1 METLGFVVGTP
12 FYNKMNRQFFSKPT
26 FEAVES
32 SAFDFEANLW
42 SKLREAAELER
53 HESHFL
59 LQCTVKS
66 ESLDV
71 SVTPS
76 FLLSSS
82 EKRGIASAKH
92 RRHKELH
99 KEDMK
104 KYRAA
109 SKERTLNRRKAHCV
123 PEYCET
129 VPEAKHRRLRHK
141 TVYQFARPFINKAH
155 HIYRLYGESY
165 DFRLGEIDKLRSIP
179 FEDLRMTPL
188 CNDREYDIFK
198 ILYETADERISFY
211 YLVMAYLFFT
221 GVVVRLVED
230 LPELENVPLPDIKP
244 EGDFEEKSP
253 THFEEESFLE
263 EIRQIDM
270 ACMDPEFEEKRYDPP
285 QHKPRRRKSVRFPR
299 RKESLEET
307 KDYSPDLSHAIPAEK
322 SPISLLLTDHVDLR
336 QAVIEMTSMMYT
348 KWSNHSW
355 TIEVGAK
362 ASEELY
368 LFLDVEETVRSWN
381 TKKHIDL
388 CIDDIQV
395 KLARYTAQKSFFATI
410 LYYRLVVLIDELFQ
424 ITELNRI
431 GTISS
436 ASLNELADVHVQFG
450 MYQDKHPN
458 EFRSQ
463 MSNAFDSAM
472 VLYLDVVEKYV
483 ENLKLKQQFAKYGD
497 MARKPKSV
505 KDAIELAGIRV
516 KARYDQ
522 IRNGIFDSIESKIPS
537 KFKKAR
543 ASLAGMFKTFYE
555 QLDDIYLKYPCIK
568 DILDVGEFA
577 MVLYSLCYH
586 KHTAGSAF
594 VLVYSFARIHFG
606 RLMSGT
612 IAGMCSALVKAF
624 MEHPVQIKEEGLE
637 ESLQWASRSIDYV
650 ITSPLAQAISKF
662 IAALC
667 AWKTFPKEVALRIY
681 QYIDKPKENLNIPTV
696 IQMSLD
702 LFAKLV
708 RVTRLLW
715 EGNGLSKALFEDDPL
730 AAAIAQTADLMLWK
744 DKLYDGR
751 EVVGSKSQTEFYQE
765 AAGLLQLFQSY
776 REKHRPGTPQYS
788 TIQRHYMTLL
798 SAVTDINLKIS
809 GGHRR
814 TPMFIVV
821 AGRPNIGKSTILNYI
836 NFLMAE
842 VMGIEYKP
850 EMVYHRIVTSEYW
863 ETYNP
868 VSQPFI
874 HYSELGNIHRNI
886 AGKVGDPAVTEL
898 TSVVD
903 SVPFPVNVAFEG
915 KGKVFCIPELVSAD
929 TNNGELNLGVIVNNP
944 AAYWRRIIMVTPEPL
959 QEVLN
964 AEGGIDSEKIAALP
978 RELEG
983 WKFSVTHYAAVNSVK
998 ATPVID
1004 MKSGSVDEF
1013 TDLMKGKMR
1022 AHIKNQTIMIKSR
1035 TNDKM
1040 RGYGTQPAVA
1050 LEETRAVIADK
1061 LERLM
1066 NDLNEPEAPVKAEAI
1081 KTIGEA
1087 DVGGLRPF
1095 YQEDMDQQREIKQN
1109 FENVLQKAIKEKDVS
1124 QQVYFT
1130 KLSAAIS
1137 DVTWDTIAHWK
1148 VKALASFLLPRVRDL
1163 LVCSIVFLW
1172 WFRVIAF
1179 THMVLLLALIF
1190 SHNWGTAET
1199 LKTSGR
1205 HAFLQELRTKLERSK
1220 QRMNQFLGDKP
1231 NFAPAMYTSLVVA
1244 IPVLVAVL
1252 YLVFKKD
1259 KEDKEV
1265 ETSKPVEVPVVHIRP
1280 EATSTFVHETDTT
1293 ARIRALEES
1302 IQAGNVIT
1310 RIKNE
1315 QLSVWNDKIE
1325 RSPNVHTGDLKSLS
1339 QCVNHNVHQVAL
1351 LQDTSR
1357 LKTHITGICGNFALI
1372 NSHVLKKFK
1381 FPVKLRIYNAPG
1393 DETAYR
1399 ESQIREKDCV
1409 HLGNDVTVIRVS
1421 SRQFKDILKHFT
1433 ANTNLPGVAE
1443 CMIDNCYV
1451 TGSRAIN
1458 IDINGGKEPNIV
1470 EFAYQYNW
1478 SKHTYGSCGTPLLMK
1493 IGNGCSLVGLH
1504 CAGAVDESI
1513 GISFAGT
1520 VVREKIAAALKV
1532 LENDILMPLKSES
1545 SEMMRCE
1552 FPIAKSPFVHE
1563 NFHNLDYYGKLPGP
1577 VTITNKSKLK
1587 PSIFQKRGF
1596 LEELFY
1602 NTVGHV
1608 RSTVFVPPVMMPTV
1622 IDGTW
1627 TSPYNLA
1634 LRELNTVKPALDR
1647 DVLSRVIKEIVD
1659 RVVTGLRENGI
1670 PELKPLTLE
1679 EAVNGVE
1686 EDPFIRRINASTAAG
1701 FGFTGKKRDHFHYPN
1716 GDFSKA
1722 EPTEEVLKEV
1732 EKLINA
1738 YDKGETPQVVYKA
1751 QLKDEPRDRQK
1762 VAKGKTRVFY
1772 SASLPSLIVGRM
1784 FLGPIFSTMVSHSK
1798 LYCAALGIDMHTQ
1811 FDGMMK
1817 SMREFSEE
1825 SIEQDYEKFDQKMAF
1840 DIGWGSASTVYAIA
1854 KDMGYNERALRILQ
1868 GILTSNLF
1876 PLILMNMDLFCAV
1889 AAQPSGKPY
1898 TAEDNTLRGLI
1909 MMMYLW
1915 YINESTKDLD
1925 FFKHMFPNLYGDDLV
1940 APTKVPKLFNNVIY
1954 AKLVREHLG
1963 MGTTPAR
1970 KGEQFVEIIPT
1981 IETSF
1986 LKRTARF
1993 KPDLNKLVATL
2004 EMDSIYKS
2012 LEWML
2017 PSDAVTDLEQIT
2029 STVSSALREMFF
2041 HVEEPQYTAFA
2052 DGLKERLVQGYSWA
2066 ETDHISPCILKY
2078 DDLLEYYKTKCE

>member
-1 METLGFVVGTP
+1 MLSEN
-12 FYNKMNRQFFSKPT
+12 FYNKMNRQFSLKPIL
-26 FEAVES
+26 EAVES
-32 SAFDFEANLW
+32 SAFVDRDHSWDVFCEV
-42 SKLREAAELER
+42 LEFDR
-53 HESHFL
+53 VERPVFL
-59 LQCTVKS
+59 DCSIKS

-76 FLLSSS
+76 FLLSDS

-104 KYRAA
+104 RYRAA
-109 SKERTLNRRKAHCV
+109 SKERTLNRRKAHCL

-129 VPEAKHRRLRHK
+129 VPEARHRRLRHK
-141 TVYQFARPFINKAH
+141 TAYQFARPFINKAH

-165 DFRLGEIDKLRSIP
+165 SFKLAEIDRLRSVP

-188 CNDREYDIFK
+188 CTDKEYDIFK
-198 ILYETADERISFY
+198 VLYDTADSRIAFY
-211 YLVMAYLFFT
+211 YFVMAYLHFT
-221 GVVVRLVED
+221 GVVVQLVED
-230 LPELENVPLPDIKP
+230 LPALEDIPLPPIKP
-244 EGDFEEKSP
+244 EGDYDERSP
-253 THFEEESFLE
+253 THSEEESFLE
-263 EIRQIDM
+263 EVRQI
-270 ACMDPEFEEKRYDPP
+270 EKAYQDSEYEMKNYDPP
-285 QHKPRRRKSVRFPR
+285 QHQPVRRKSVRLPLE
-299 RKESLEET
+299 KEYVEEV
-307 KDYSPDLSHAIPAEK
+307 KSYSPEAERAQ
-322 SPISLLLTDHVDLR
+322 PVVGNPTTLLLTDHANLR
-336 QAVIEMTSMMYT
+336 QAVIEMTSIMYT
-348 KWSNHSW
+348 KWSNQSW
-355 TIEVGAK
+355 TVEFGAK
-362 ASEELY
+362 ASEEIY
-368 LFLDVEETVRSWN
+368 LFLDVDQTISSWN
-381 TKKHIDL
+381 TRKHIDL
-388 CIDDIQV
+388 CVDDIQV
-395 KLARYTAQKSFFATI
+395 KLARYTKTQGSFFATI
-410 LYYRLVVLIDELFQ
+410 LYYRLIVLVDELFQ
-424 ITELNRI
+424 VQELSQI
-431 GTISS
+431 GSIST
-436 ASLNELADVHVQFG
+436 ASLNELAEVHVQFG

-458 EFRSQ
+458 AFRTQ

-483 ENLKLKQQFAKYGD
+483 ENLKTKQQFAKYGD
-497 MARKPKSV
+497 MSRKPKSV

-522 IRNGIFDSIESKIPS
+522 IKNGIFESVENKIPS

-543 ASLAGMFKTFYE
+543 ASLAGMFETFYG
-555 QLDDIYLKYPCIK
+555 QLDDIYTKYPCIK

-624 MEHPVQIKEEGLE
+624 MDNPVQIKEEGLE

-681 QYIDKPKENLNIPTV
+681 QYIDKPKENMSIPTV

-708 RVTRLLW
+708 RVARLLW

-814 TPMFIVV
+814 TPLFIVI
-821 AGRPNIGKSTILNYI
+821 AGRPGIGKSTILNYI

-850 EMVYHRIVTSEYW
+850 EMVYHRIITSEYW
-863 ETYNP
+863 ESYNP

-886 AGKVGDPAVTEL
+886 AGKMGDPAVTEL

-929 TNNGELNLGVIVNNP
+929 TNNGELNLSVIVNNP

-959 QEVLN
+959 QEILN
-964 AEGGIDSEKIAALP
+964 AEGIVDSEKIAALP
-978 RELEG
+978 RELDG
-983 WKFSVTHYAAVNSVK
+983 WRFSVNHYAAVNSVK

-1004 MKSGSVDEF
+1004 MKSGSIDEF

-1022 AHIKNQTIMIKSR
+1022 AHIKNQTVMLKSR

-1040 RGYGTQPAVA
+1040 RGYGTQPATA
-1050 LEETRAVIADK
+1050 LEDTKAIIAEK

-1066 NDLNEPEAPVKAEAI
+1066 GNLNETTAPVKAEG
-1081 KTIGEA
+1081 KS

-1095 YQEDMDQQREIKQN
+1095 YQDELNQQREIKQN
-1109 FENVLQKAIKEKDVS
+1109 FEKVLEKAVKEKDVP
-1124 QQVYFT
+1124 QHVYFS
-1130 KLSAAIS
+1130 KLSAAVS
-1137 DVTWDTIAHWK
+1137 DVTWDTVAHWK
-1148 VKALASFLLPRVRDL
+1148 VKALATFLLPRVRDI
-1163 LVCSIVFLW
+1163 LVCSIMFLW
-1172 WFRVIAF
+1172 WFRVISF
-1179 THMVLLLALIF
+1179 THLMLLLALIF
-1190 SHNWGTAET
+1190 SHNWGTVET
-1199 LKTSGR
+1199 LKTNGR
-1205 HAFLQELRTKLERSK
+1205 HAFLQEIRTKLERSK
-1220 QRMNQFLGDKP
+1220 QRMNQFLGSKP

-1252 YLVFKKD
+1252 YLVFRKD
-1259 KEDKEV
+1259 KRDGESGEQK
-1265 ETSKPVEVPVVHIRP
+1265 SASVPVVQIRP

-1293 ARIRALEES
+1293 ARIRLLEES
-1302 IQAGNVIT
+1302 VQAGNVIT

-1339 QCVNHNVHQVAL
+1339 QRVNHNVHQVAL
-1351 LQDTSR
+1351 LQDNGR
-1357 LKTHITGICGNFALI
+1357 MKTHITGVCGNFALI

-1393 DETAYR
+1393 DENAYR
-1399 ESQIREKDCV
+1399 ESLIRDKDCV
-1409 HLGNDVTVIRVS
+1409 HLGNDITVIRVS

-1451 TGSRAIN
+1451 TSSRAIN

-1470 EFAYQYNW
+1470 ESAYQYNW
-1478 SKHTYGSCGTPLLMK
+1478 SRHTYGSCGTPLLMK
-1493 IGNGCSLVGLH
+1493 IGNGCSVVGLH
-1504 CAGAVDESI
+1504 CAGAVDESL

-1520 VVREKIAAALKV
+1520 VVREKISAALKV
-1532 LENDILMPLKSES
+1532 LEDDILMPLKSES
-1545 SEMMRCE
+1545 SEIMRCE

-1596 LEELFY
+1596 LEELFF

-1608 RSTVFVPPVMMPTV
+1608 RNTVFVPPVMMPTV
-1622 IDGTW
+1622 IDGVW

-1647 DVLSRVIKEIVD
+1647 DILSRVIKEIVE
-1659 RVVTGLRENGI
+1659 RVVSGLRENGI

-1716 GDFSKA
+1716 GDFTKA

-1732 EKLINA
+1732 ERLLVA
-1738 YDKGETPQVVYKA
+1738 YDQGETPQVVYKA

-1854 KDMGYNERALRILQ
+1854 KEMGYNERALRILQ

-1915 YINESTKDLD
+1915 YVNESTKDLD
-1925 FFKHMFPNLYGDDLV
+1925 FFKHVLPNLYGDDLV
-1940 APTKVPKLFNNVIY
+1940 APTKVPKLFNNVTY

-2052 DGLKERLVQGYSWA
+2052 NGLKERLVQGYSWA

-2078 DDLLEYYKTKCE
+2078 DDLLEYYKMKCE